1 LQTQLTQESAINA
14 AADRLAKIGSLSATQ
29 LAAMKHHQPF
39 IIPVQAPLS
48 QGFGPVDFS
57 LEPPLNYN
65 GAFYPHFHTGLDII
79 GPLDAPVHAAA
90 DGVVALSTAT
100 QDNGGHLTGYGNYV
114 MIAHPDGFFTL
125 YGHLNTVAVKE
136 GQVVHQG
143 EIIGQ
148 EGSTGMSTGPHVH
161 FEIRLNGQFLDPTPF
176 LAGQIPG

>member
-1 LQTQLTQESAINA
+1 
-14 AADRLAKIGSLSATQ
+14 
-29 LAAMKHHQPF
+29 
-39 IIPVQAPLS
+39 
-48 QGFGPVDFS
+48 
-57 LEPPLNYN
+57 
-65 GAFYPHFHTGLDII
+65 
-79 GPLDAPVHAAA
+79 
-90 DGVVALSTAT
+90 VVALSTAT
-100 QDNGGHLTGYGNYV
+100 QDNAGHLTGYGNYV